1 MLTQSIFTKKPYTH
15 VCSCV
20 CVGLCVQLSQC
31 CYLTALVL
39 VSGPS
44 LGVEISLSHTHTHTH
59 THTRTSSPI
68 NHKGR
73 GYVGGRGN
81 WGGCPTT
88 MYLHTHTRAYIYTF
102 FPHLPLSPTIFS
114 TTIPPAFPPNTQKK
128 RVGQPGVNMLHIL
141 KHM

>member
-1 MLTQSIFTKKPYTH
+1 MY
-15 VCSCV
+15 VRVCV

-44 LGVEISLSHTHTHTH
+44 LGVEISLSH

-114 TTIPPAFPPNTQKK
+114 TTIPPAFPPPSLFSLVSSKHTEKES
-128 RVGQPGVNMLHIL
+128 RVARGKYAAYFKAHVTAPLS
-141 KHM
+141 